1 MTPFGLLYFTDLH
14 ARGTN
19 PRARTDDYT
28 AAMFRKLAEIKALAE
43 AHQVKAVLF
52 GGDLFHAPDAAD
64 SVKGELIR
72 FLRTFPV
79 PIIGVWG
86 NTHDIW
92 GDNPAT
98 LGRTA
103 LGVVE
108 ASEAIHLLKPGEPY
122 LIEEDGLKIQI
133 TGQGYHEHMDR
144 RDWRLDYCVYHQGSP
159 LAPEG
164 HQHWRS
170 PDVTWAIH
178 IVHGMLRTEPLMD
191 GVPVTIVQD
200 VLDTTQANITLSGH
214 DHLGFG
220 VKGELTKLAC
230 NPGALM
236 RLTADRKE
244 IDRPVQVALI
254 TLSDTCKIELLP
266 ITCAA
271 PGPEILDRT
280 HIERAEAR
288 GNAMDQFM
296 ASVKTGG
303 DFEAIDVAGVVERI
317 AANKNVAAEVKA
329 EAIQRVRMAQEEIGT
344 EDAA

>member
-1 MTPFGLLYFTDLH
+1 MKLLYFTDLH

-28 AAMFRKLAEIKALAE
+28 AAMFRKLAEVRSLAE
-43 AHQVKAVLF
+43 IHQVKAVLF

-79 PIIGVWG
+79 PIVGVWG

-92 GDNPAT
+92 GDNPLT

-103 LGVVE
+103 RGVVE
-108 ASEAIHLLKPGEPY
+108 AAGAMQLLKPGEPY
-122 LIEEDGLKIQI
+122 LIEADGLKVQI
-133 TGQGYHEHMDR
+133 TGQGYHEEMDR
-144 RDWRLDYCVYHQGSP
+144 RDWRLDYCVYPEGDPS
-159 LAPEG
+159 APEG

-170 PDVTWAIH
+170 PEVTWAIH
-178 IVHGMLRTEPLMD
+178 IAHGMLRTEPLMV
-191 GVPVTIVQD
+191 GVPVTLVED
-200 VLDTTQANITLSGH
+200 VLRETKADITLSGH
-214 DHLGFG
+214 DHNGYG
-220 VKGELTKLAC
+220 VIEAHHRRAC

-244 IDRPVQVALI
+244 IDRPIQAALI
-254 TLSDTCKIELLP
+254 TLADTCKVELLP
-266 ITCAA
+266 ITCATVGA
-271 PGPEILDRT
+271 EVLDRT

-288 GNAMDQFM
+288 GNSMDRFM
-296 ASVKTGG
+296 ESVKSGG

-317 AANKNVAAEVKA
+317 AANKGVAAEVKA
-329 EAIQRVRMAQEEIGT
+329 EAISRVHAAQEELVT

>member
-1 MTPFGLLYFTDLH
+1 MKLLGFTDLH

-28 AAMFRKLAEIKALAE
+28 AAMFRKLAEIKALVE
-43 AHQVKAVLF
+43 LHQVKAVLF
-52 GGDLFHAPDAAD
+52 GGDMFHAPDAAD

-108 ASEAIHLLKPGEPY
+108 AAGAMQLLKPGEPVF
-122 LIEEDGLKIQI
+122 LNEDGVRVQV
-133 TGQGYHEHMDR
+133 TGQGYHEEMDR
-144 RDWRLDYCVYHQGSP
+144 REFHLDYCLTPCGGDHY
-159 LAPEG
+159 
-164 HQHWRS
+164 RR
-170 PDVTWAIH
+170 PDVQYAIH
-178 IVHGMLRTEPLMD
+178 IVHGMLRTTPLMD
-191 GVPVTIVQD
+191 GVPVTLVDD
-200 VLDTTQANITLSGH
+200 VLGLTAADVTLSGH
-214 DHLGFG
+214 DHLGYG
-220 VKGELTKLAC
+220 VIQQDGRWAC

-236 RLTADRKE
+236 RLTAAREE

-254 TLSDTCKIELLP
+254 TLTDTCTVELLP

-271 PGPEILDRT
+271 PGSEVLDRT

-288 GNAMDQFM
+288 GNAMDRFM
-296 ASVKTGG
+296 ESVKTGG

-317 AANKNVAAEVKA
+317 AANKGVSAEVKA
-329 EAIQRVRMAQEEIGT
+329 EAIARVHAAQEEIGT